1 MMPLLGAVQGLAGIA
16 GGMIGSGKRK
26 REQAAAQAE
35 YNRNKARMENADT
48 SNLYKNQENVYEDLT
63 VNTQEADFIAQQ
75 QNQGMANTMGSL
87 RQSAGGSGIAALAQ
101 SLAGQQAQNAQMAS
115 ASIGQQEQRNQM
127 LAAQET
133 SRLQGLEIGGEAQS
147 RGLEAQLMSERAQI
161 DAGELA
167 QSEAQIQAAR
177 QARTQ
182 ALGQFAGGVG
192 DVLTGGL
199 NFGDFSSMLGNNPVE
214 LATKTGSVT
223 PQGSTPGLTLAPIF
237 KPK

>member
-1 MMPLLGAVQGLAGIA
+1 
-16 GGMIGSGKRK
+16 
-26 REQAAAQAE
+26 
-35 YNRNKARMENADT
+35 
-48 SNLYKNQENVYEDLT
+48 
-63 VNTQEADFIAQQ
+63 
-75 QNQGMANTMGSL
+75 
-87 RQSAGGSGIAALAQ
+87 
-101 SLAGQQAQNAQMAS
+101 
-115 ASIGQQEQRNQM
+115 M

-192 DVLTGGL
+192 GLVTGAMGL
-199 NFGDFSSMLGNNPVE
+199 PAEQLGKLGNLGIG
-214 LATKTGSVT
+214 LADAGNAL
-223 PQGSTPGLTLAPIF
+223 GLR
-237 KPK
+237 